1 MDGPAPGRPVK
12 EGIGIEL
19 RRGRHDMNNKTEVK
33 NTDDALRDEI
43 ELRAYFKY
51 CERGCVTGGDVEDWL
66 TAEREV
72 LAERAVDTRGAASPP
87 SAIHDSAE
95 SDPARPGPQELRQH
109 AGGQTAHRPSR
120 GARAMR

>member
-1 MDGPAPGRPVK
+1 MTN
-12 EGIGIEL
+12 E
-19 RRGRHDMNNKTEVK
+19 TEV
-33 NTDDALRDEI
+33 NSTDNALRDEI

-51 CERGCVTGGDVEDWL
+51 CERGCVVGGDVEDWL

-72 LAERAVDTRGAASPP
+72 LAERAVDPREAAPTP

-95 SDPARPGPQELRQH
+95 HEPARPSPRELRQH
-109 AGGQTAHRPSR
+109 TGGKTAHRPSR

>member
-1 MDGPAPGRPVK
+1 
-12 EGIGIEL
+12 
-19 RRGRHDMNNKTEVK
+19 MNNEIEVK
-33 NTDDALRDEI
+33 KTDNALRDEI